1 MESAPFSAIMTV
13 AALVFPLMIAGITD
27 ASTTRR
33 PSMPR
38 TLRSGSTTARSSTPI
53 AQVPTAWYSVCD
65 RFLAWSASVASS
77 GFASAGRF
85 DRQAGLRDR
94 YFGESFSD
102 LDALL
107 AAVYERLIDE
117 ELTACRAAIDAATGP
132 SAKARAMIDT
142 LTRALE
148 GNPGRARIK
157 LREVVSG
164 GPESREQR
172 KSGLRKLSQLVADLL
187 PEADAVDDRERLFLG
202 LGVVAAAD
210 AYALAWLDGELDV
223 SRQDVVDH
231 VMLLFDAIAARIT
244 LSRSR

>member
-1 MESAPFSAIMTV
+1 MRDYDGKT
-13 AALVFPLMIAGITD
+13 AAERVSERRARLIDAGFELFGEHGYAGTSIR
-27 ASTTRR
+27 AV
-33 PSMPR
+33 
-38 TLRSGSTTARSSTPI
+38 LRE
-53 AQVPTAWYSVCD
+53 
-65 RFLAWSASVASS
+65 
-77 GFASAGRF
+77 
-85 DRQAGLRDR
+85 AGLRDR
-94 YFGESFSD
+94 YFGESYAD

-107 AAVYERLIDE
+107 AAVYEQLIDE
-117 ELTACRAAIDAATGP
+117 ELTACRAAIDAVTGP
-132 SAKARAMIDT
+132 SEKARAMIDT
-142 LTRALE
+142 LTRSLE

-164 GPESREQR
+164 GPKSQKQR

-210 AYALAWLDGELDV
+210 AYALAWLDRELDV

-244 LSRSR
+244 LSPSR

>member
-1 MESAPFSAIMTV
+1 MRDYDGKT
-13 AALVFPLMIAGITD
+13 AAERVSERRARLIDAGFE
-27 ASTTRR
+27 
-33 PSMPR
+33 
-38 TLRSGSTTARSSTPI
+38 LFGEHG
-53 AQVPTAWYSVCD
+53 Y
-65 RFLAWSASVASS
+65 
-77 GFASAGRF
+77 AGTSIRAVL
-85 DRQAGLRDR
+85 RQAGLRDR
-94 YFGESFSD
+94 YFGESFAD

-117 ELTACRAAIDAATGP
+117 ELTACRAAIDAASGP
-132 SAKARAMIDT
+132 STKARAMIDT
-142 LTRALE
+142 LTRSLE

-244 LSRSR
+244 LSPSR

>member
-1 MESAPFSAIMTV
+1 MRDYDGKT
-13 AALVFPLMIAGITD
+13 AAERVSERRARLIDAG
-27 ASTTRR
+27 
-33 PSMPR
+33 
-38 TLRSGSTTARSSTPI
+38 LELFGEHG
-53 AQVPTAWYSVCD
+53 Y
-65 RFLAWSASVASS
+65 
-77 GFASAGRF
+77 AGTSIRAVL
-85 DRQAGLRDR
+85 RQAGLRDR
-94 YFGESFSD
+94 YFGESFAD

-117 ELTACRAAIDAATGP
+117 ELTACRAAIDAASGP
-132 SAKARAMIDT
+132 STKARAMIDT
-142 LTRALE
+142 LTRSLE

-244 LSRSR
+244 LSPSR

>member
-1 MESAPFSAIMTV
+1 MRDYDGKT
-13 AALVFPLMIAGITD
+13 AAERVSERRARLIDAGFE
-27 ASTTRR
+27 
-33 PSMPR
+33 
-38 TLRSGSTTARSSTPI
+38 LFGEHG
-53 AQVPTAWYSVCD
+53 Y
-65 RFLAWSASVASS
+65 
-77 GFASAGRF
+77 AGTSIRAVL
-85 DRQAGLRDR
+85 RQAGLRDR

-142 LTRALE
+142 LTRSLE

-244 LSRSR
+244 LSPSR